1 MPELCR
7 FYGIRITIY
16 FDDHLP
22 SHFHAEYG
30 EYEAVFSIE
39 DGTLLN
45 GKLPS
50 TAKKLVNKWYKLQ
63 KENIEKAWDCIQNDK
78 VFEKI
83 PPLE

>member
-30 EYEAVFSIE
+30 
-39 DGTLLN
+39 TLLN

-63 KENIEKAWDCIQNDK
+63 KKNIEKAWDCIQNDK